1 MAKKP
6 KHSPVIVHPPRT
18 DHVQPGDRVRVIP
31 TGARATVVRTQGRSV
46 VLEMDEAFAIPGAST
61 RTYYSYPGELE
72 VMPRV
77 GTMGAEVLYAERDGE
92 RPESQGV
99 TRLRVGRRGRGV
111 ERSPRVCGPLRGG
124 WGERSRR
131 HRGPPTPPSSEP
143 SPHSRRI
150 SAAGLR
156 HRDQHGCGQ
165 AQVEHQQRD
174 RSHWPNLARMGGPQ
188 RIQAERAAVAAIA
201 ASMPAIPG
209 AAPTRT

>member
-77 GTMGAEVLYAERDGE
+77 GTMGAEVLYAEREGE
-92 RPESQGV
+92 RPESRQ
-99 TRLRVGRRGRGV
+99 
-111 ERSPRVCGPLRGG
+111 S
-124 WGERSRR
+124 
-131 HRGPPTPPSSEP
+131 
-143 SPHSRRI
+143 
-150 SAAGLR
+150 
-156 HRDQHGCGQ
+156 
-165 AQVEHQQRD
+165 
-174 RSHWPNLARMGGPQ
+174 
-188 RIQAERAAVAAIA
+188 
-201 ASMPAIPG
+201 
-209 AAPTRT
+209 

>member
-92 RPESQGV
+92 RPEARRARRGFAWDAAAAVS
-99 TRLRVGRRGRGV
+99 TGRRECAGR
-111 ERSPRVCGPLRGG
+111 CG
-124 WGERSRR
+124 
-131 HRGPPTPPSSEP
+131 
-143 SPHSRRI
+143 
-150 SAAGLR
+150 AAGEIG
-156 HRDQHGCGQ
+156 RD
-165 AQVEHQQRD
+165 
-174 RSHWPNLARMGGPQ
+174 
-188 RIQAERAAVAAIA
+188 AIA
-201 ASMPAIPG
+201 ARRPRRHQSRRPTAGGSAPRAFVTATSTAVVRPRSNTSRAIARIG
-209 AAPTRT
+209 RI